1 MTWEVQT
8 FTLCEG
14 WVNTW
19 TVCKH
24 GQEPTAQPFET
35 REEAEA
41 ALAEFLD
48 DIAFAASRGDI
59 EEPEDPSN
67 YAICPVE
74 TYALHA

>member
-24 GQEPTAQPFET
+24 GQEPTAQ
-35 REEAEA
+35 
-41 ALAEFLD
+41 
-48 DIAFAASRGDI
+48 AF
-59 EEPEDPSN
+59 
-67 YAICPVE
+67 E
-74 TYALHA
+74 TYALYA